1 MLHQGG
7 FERVCVRSARILR
20 NDFEV
25 TIAMFSDADIAY
37 DINGLS
43 VVNLDVPAQDGK
55 LKKMVNVVKRTVRLR
70 KLKKKLRPDLTYS
83 FGPTANLINVLT
95 PVRGQI
101 WTGIRSYMDMD
112 NPSKLK
118 LFAKR
123 SDQVICCSEV
133 IAHELKENWE
143 FEIQRCCTILTMAV
157 RSQKSSKKTCG
168 HARFYREKVIVSM
181 GREDDCKEFWH
192 LIKCL
197 YLIPGKSAGGDAVY
211 HRGRFFFRI

>member
-1 MLHQGG
+1 MEQVKPRLLLVVPMLHQGG
-7 FERVCVRSARILR
+7 FERVCVRTARILR

-55 LKKMVNVVKRTVRLR
+55 LKKMVNVVKRTVKLR

-133 IAHELKENWE
+133 IAHDVKGKTWNRKYRGIVQSLRWQSDRRK
-143 FEIQRCCTILTMAV
+143 C
-157 RSQKSSKKTCG
+157 SKKTCG
-168 HARFYREKVIVSM
+168 HARFYRK
-181 GREDDCKEFWH
+181 K
-192 LIKCL
+192 
-197 YLIPGKSAGGDAVY
+197 GDRQHGA
-211 HRGRFFFRI
+211 

>member
-1 MLHQGG
+1 MEQVKPRLLLVVPMLHQGG
-7 FERVCVRSARILR
+7 FERVCVRTARILR

-55 LKKMVNVVKRTVRLR
+55 LKKMVNVVKRTVKLR
-70 KLKKKLRPDLTYS
+70 NLKKKLRPDLTYS

-133 IAHELKENWE
+133 IVHELKE
-143 FEIQRCCTILTMAV
+143 
-157 RSQKSSKKTCG
+157 KP
-168 HARFYREKVIVSM
+168 H
-181 GREDDCKEFWH
+181 
-192 LIKCL
+192 
-197 YLIPGKSAGGDAVY
+197 
-211 HRGRFFFRI
+211 